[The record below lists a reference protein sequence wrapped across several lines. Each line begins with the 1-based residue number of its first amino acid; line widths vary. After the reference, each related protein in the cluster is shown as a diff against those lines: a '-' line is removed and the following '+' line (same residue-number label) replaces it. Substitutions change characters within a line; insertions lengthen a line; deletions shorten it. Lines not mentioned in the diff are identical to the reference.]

1 MSISKKLLK
10 LKRFVTVKNGKLFA
24 MTDLPKDFQCAFYL
38 SKTNIV
44 EKHSYS
50 LSNFTCF
57 EHRLSPGSYFVTF
70 FYKNNNGVVETI
82 RYDLQIKESDLI
94 DTENFPNK
102 NLVGSSL
109 NIGIKDISS
118 EFGYI
123 FYCIDSSNNI
133 YVDIFKYKNQ
143 LSSIIFLENVL
154 ESVTS
159 VETVTTGYNSI
170 FEFYKNYGFNHKLV
184 RKNVASKKLDNVLD
198 SIIKDFK
205 KNHDVSSLLESIK
218 IINNK
223 E

>member
-1 MSISKKLLK
+1 M
-10 LKRFVTVKNGKLFA
+10 
-24 MTDLPKDFQCAFYL
+24 
-38 SKTNIV
+38 
-44 EKHSYS
+44 
-50 LSNFTCF
+50 
-57 EHRLSPGSYFVTF
+57 
-70 FYKNNNGVVETI
+70 
-82 RYDLQIKESDLI
+82 
-94 DTENFPNK
+94 
-102 NLVGSSL
+102 